1 MSDAEA
7 LMWNVEKDPWLNPNG
22 GVVTVVDQ
30 PIDFD
35 SFRIRM
41 KHAVAEVPRL
51 RERVVAGFGRVSP
64 PSWVT
69 DDEFDFDYHVRHIML
84 PSPGSL
90 RQLYDL
96 STRLYEDPYD
106 RTRPL
111 WMFVVIDGLEGG
123 KGALFW
129 KSHHSVTD
137 GYGMVRLAERYM
149 ETERDAEVP
158 PDIDLGEVVADAIT
172 SADSSHDRRGT
183 IQSAA
188 RSAGHV
194 RRRQAGRLQRAAGEM
209 AIWAAEP
216 QRAIEVIEASAGAAR
231 SAYRQL
237 RVGSDHIDGSSLW
250 GNRSRRRHLE
260 SLSVPLEAAKSAGKA
275 LGGTINDVFVTG
287 AVAAASAYH
296 AKRGVD
302 VESFNVSFV
311 VSTRTDGSSAGNS
324 FTPTQV
330 RLPGTSLA
338 PAERFEIVRDRM
350 AEARADVVGSGTLG
364 AMAGLANLMPTSMVT
379 QMARAQAAKVDFA
392 TSNLRAAPF
401 AVYISGAKALES
413 TTMGPVAG
421 TAFNLTTLSYNGS
434 LDMGVFIDPAAV
446 EDPSDLRDCLAQAY
460 NELIEAGKA

>member
-1 MSDAEA
+1 MTAQSPKNLSFDRTMSDAEA

-111 WMFVVIDGLEGG
+111 WTFVVIDGLEGG

-129 KSHHSVTD
+129 KSHHSITD

-216 QRAIEVIEASAGAAR
+216 AASHR
-231 SAYRQL
+231 SHRGL
-237 RVGSDHIDGSSLW
+237 
-250 GNRSRRRHLE
+250 RRRG
-260 SLSVPLEAAKSAGKA
+260 SFGVP
-275 LGGTINDVFVTG
+275 
-287 AVAAASAYH
+287 
-296 AKRGVD
+296 
-302 VESFNVSFV
+302 
-311 VSTRTDGSSAGNS
+311 
-324 FTPTQV
+324 
-330 RLPGTSLA
+330 
-338 PAERFEIVRDRM
+338 
-350 AEARADVVGSGTLG
+350 
-364 AMAGLANLMPTSMVT
+364 
-379 QMARAQAAKVDFA
+379 
-392 TSNLRAAPF
+392 
-401 AVYISGAKALES
+401 
-413 TTMGPVAG
+413 PVAG
-421 TAFNLTTLSYNGS
+421 RVRSHRRFVALGKSIAASPSRVAECPAGS
-434 LDMGVFIDPAAV
+434 REV
-446 EDPSDLRDCLAQAY
+446 SR
-460 NELIEAGKA
+460 